1 MEIRIRET
9 GAVMQ
14 ESEFRAYQKSIG
26 GPSWDRTNYE
36 ILDELSADVV
46 FAVPTPAV
54 GRYQIA
60 YRDGAEL
67 IGDKWYAKY
76 SVADMDA
83 EAQAAADATQ
93 AAAVR
98 ATRNAR
104 LKDSDWSQGKDI
116 PDAIST
122 VWATYRQALRD
133 LPSQAGF
140 PWDVT
145 WPQSPQV

>member
-9 GAVMQ
+9 GAVVTDR
-14 ESEFRAYQKSIG
+14 EFRQLHPNTSFPPALTESLLNDFG
-26 GPSWDRTNYE
+26 S
-36 ILDELSADVV
+36 DVV
-46 FAVPTPAV
+46 FSAPMPTV
-54 GRYQIA
+54 GRYQVA

-67 IGDKWYAKY
+67 IDGKWYAKY
-76 SVADMDA
+76 SVADLDA
-83 EAQAAADATQ
+83 EAQAATDATQ

-122 VWATYRQALRD
+122 VWAAYRQSLRD
-133 LPSQAGF
+133 LPEQSGF

-145 WPQSPQV
+145 WPESPQV

>member
-14 ESEFRAYQKSIG
+14 ESEFRAYQKSVG
-26 GPSWDRTNYE
+26 GPSWDRSTAE
-36 ILDELSADVV
+36 LLDVLGADVV
-46 FAVPTPAV
+46 FAAPTPV
-54 GRYQIA
+54 ITKYQIA

-116 PDAIST
+116 SDAIST

-133 LPSQAGF
+133 VPAQSGF
-140 PWDVT
+140 PWEVT
-145 WPQSPQV
+145 WPSQPE

>member
-14 ESEFRAYQKSIG
+14 ESEFRAYQKSVG
-26 GPSWDRTNYE
+26 GPSWDRSTAE
-36 ILDELSADVV
+36 LLDVLGADVV
-46 FAVPTPAV
+46 FAAPTPAV
-54 GRYQIA
+54 TKYQIA

-116 PDAIST
+116 SDAIST

-133 LPSQAGF
+133 VPAQSGF
-140 PWDVT
+140 PWEVT
-145 WPQSPQV
+145 WPSQPE

>member
-26 GPSWDRTNYE
+26 GPSWDRTNSE

-46 FAVPTPAV
+46 FAIPTPSV
-54 GRYQIA
+54 SRYQVA
-60 YRDGAEL
+60 YRDGVEL
-67 IGDKWYAKY
+67 IDGKWYAKY

-83 EAQAAADATQ
+83 EAQAAVDSTQ

-116 PDAIST
+116 SDAISSA
-122 VWATYRQALRD
+122 WASYRQALRD

-140 PWDVT
+140 PWDVN
-145 WPQSPQV
+145 WPVSP